1 MTERE
6 LVVGFLM
13 ALFGGAGSAWSLYK
27 RHQESR
33 RLLEID
39 KYWRPLKQD
48 EQESGRLEK
57 IKRRLILGYT
67 VFLCMSI
74 VICAYLGFKIA
85 TIQGWF

>member
-6 LVVGFLM
+6 LVVGFLL

-27 RHQESR
+27 QHHESH

-39 KYWRPLKQD
+39 KYWRPLKLD
-48 EQESGRLEK
+48 ERESDRLEK
-57 IKRRLILGYT
+57 IKRRMIVGYT

-85 TIQGWF
+85 KFQGWF